1 MSETAKVKKGK
12 ASAKRN
18 SEARRE
24 QNRLASR
31 NYREKRKQKL
41 ALLDELLEPS
51 NVATDITD
59 DPQTNPVQG
68 LNGPSELYATQ
79 LQEQSISGAPSFAST
94 AGSQDMSAFGS
105 AGPYMWE
112 NSSQTTIPTTFPPV
126 FPNTFPLTNLDDAF
140 SLTNQ
145 DPWGDS
151 MFGFSIDSQD
161 ASKMAYVDSRL
172 IEEVFESSPES
183 GASSE
188 TPPSDDGNDEAL
200 SNVLSGVEN
209 LTLEQ
214 KRSLLRR
221 LQQDTQPS
229 TPKPHVPWHQT
240 QPPSAGQLRAIE
252 FAKALY
258 KTAHARPTLLP
269 TQYTMETGIFGAIFA
284 NCYALGMAGVD
295 EILVEEGCSVF
306 SVTQDEGHHLS
317 QLPLVK
323 SRFRA
328 LSPDLRPIDKQLT
341 FGHHPYIDVIPFK
354 SFRENLI
361 IALENEPSMID
372 EGILCHDILA
382 GGFTC
387 WGSGRN
393 PHGMGAGVPWDSRSW
408 EPSVWF
414 LMKYRHLAGDWDGEL
429 WTSARWWHNAR
440 GERIQTAK
448 VTEIAN
454 SFDGTARR

>member
-41 ALLDELLEPS
+41 ALLNELLEPS

-59 DPQTNPVQG
+59 DAQTNPVQG

-79 LQEQSISGAPSFAST
+79 LQEQSISGALSSAST

-161 ASKMAYVDSRL
+161 ASKMAYVDSRS

-183 GASSE
+183 GASSGI
-188 TPPSDDGNDEAL
+188 PPSDDGNDEAL

-209 LTLEQ
+209 LTSEQ

-240 QPPSAGQLRAIE
+240 KPPSAGQLRAIE